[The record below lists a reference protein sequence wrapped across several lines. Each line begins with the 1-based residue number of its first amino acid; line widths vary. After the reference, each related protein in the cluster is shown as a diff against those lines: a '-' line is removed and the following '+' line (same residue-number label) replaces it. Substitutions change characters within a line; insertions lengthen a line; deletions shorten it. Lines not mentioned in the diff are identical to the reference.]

1 MKSLSKKMLSAATA
15 GTLCAA
21 FALGVPAAAQAADGD
36 SVIRNRTI
44 GYVTTQLHWTVY
56 QTADGKAECPRGTSP
71 NGPREVFKALFPNL
85 GPVEKTQLARESL
98 KMYPTDAP
106 AQFEYYEPLGTT
118 ALGLNLDGK
127 VGPKDFTTPM
137 GEKGIDN
144 AFYRVIGCNSQFRG
158 PEGQLQLFANK
169 QIPGFG
175 FDRILLEVTDVD
187 SLNNDPDVNVTIYR
201 GRDPMLLDAT
211 GEKVAPGGTQRVD
224 TKYGQKVVQHFH
236 GKIVDGVL
244 TTEAKDGNWPWQIYP
259 SVPLMLKTHDMRFSM
274 KLTPQSADGLIAG
287 YTDNESLYKWLIS
300 WSTHHLSYG
309 QLEAP
314 EFYWQIRK
322 QADAYP
328 DKDGKMTA
336 ISSAITLNMA
346 QVFIQHDDAKV
357 ADAVPAQ
364 QPATG
369 KLSQDARR

>member
-1 MKSLSKKMLSAATA
+1 MTFVSKKMLGAAGA
-15 GTLCAA
+15 LCAL
-21 FALGVPAAAQAADGD
+21 ALSYGSAQAIEGESPIKD
-36 SVIRNRTI
+36 RRI

-71 NGPREVFKALFPNL
+71 NGPREIFKTLYPNL
-85 GPVEKTQLARESL
+85 GPVEKTQLAREAL
-98 KMYPTDAP
+98 KMYPKDAP
-106 AQFEYYEPLGTT
+106 PAFEYYEPMGTT

-158 PEGQLQLFANK
+158 PEGQLQLFGNK

-175 FDRILLEVTDVD
+175 FVRTLMEITEVD
-187 SLNNDPDVNVTIYR
+187 SLANDPDVTVTIYR

-211 GEKVAPGGTQRVD
+211 GEKVAPGGTQRID
-224 TKYGQKVVQHFH
+224 MKYGQKIIQHFK

-244 TTEAKDGNWPWQIYP
+244 TTEGKDGKWPWQIFP
-259 SVPLMLKTHDMRFSM
+259 TVPMLLSFHDMQFSM

-287 YTDNESLYKWLIS
+287 YADNEQLYKWLIS

-322 QADAYP
+322 QADGYP
-328 DKDGKMTA
+328 DKDGVMTA

-346 QVFIQHDDAKV
+346 QVFIEHPNQNVAEGAPAEPAKKTTLDA
-357 ADAVPAQ
+357 Q
-364 QPATG
+364 
-369 KLSQDARR
+369 R

>member
-1 MKSLSKKMLSAATA
+1 MKTVSKTILGAAGA
-15 GTLCAA
+15 LCA
-21 FALGVPAAAQAADGD
+21 LVMGAAAVQASEGESPIKD
-36 SVIRNRTI
+36 RRI

-85 GPVEKTQLARESL
+85 GPVEKTQLAREAL
-98 KMYPTDAP
+98 KMYPQDAP
-106 AQFEYYEPLGTT
+106 GQFEYYEPQGTT

-127 VGPKDFTTPM
+127 VGPKDFTSPM

-187 SLNNDPDVNVTIYR
+187 SLQDDNDVTVTIYR

-211 GEKVAPGGTQRVD
+211 GEKVAPGGTQRID
-224 TKYGQKVVQHFH
+224 MKYGQKVIQKFH
-236 GKIVDGVL
+236 GHIKDGVL
-244 TTEAKDGNWPWQIYP
+244 SSDAKDGNWPWQIYP
-259 SVPLMLKTHDMRFSM
+259 TVPLMLAFHDMRFQM

-287 YTDNESLYKWLIS
+287 YVDNESLYKWLIS

-328 DKDGKMTA
+328 DKDGVNTA
-336 ISSAITLNMA
+336 ISGAITLNMA
-346 QVFIQHDDAKV
+346 QVFIEH
-357 ADAVPAQ
+357 PAQ
-364 QPATG
+364 GVASITPAEPA
-369 KLSQDARR
+369 KARTAAAQR